1 MLRLPRIGF
10 PSQAFPE
17 GFIRID
23 RLSGIKTFQEK
34 FFQFLLGSL
43 EARSGSDLHCV
54 HDASSSSS
62 ALLCSYGKGCALQP
76 VLQGIAPTA
85 ACDTG

>member
-1 MLRLPRIGF
+1 MLRRHRIGF

-43 EARSGSDLHCV
+43 EARSGSDLHCG
-54 HDASSSSS
+54 HDGVK
-62 ALLCSYGKGCALQP
+62 LLFGPAMFLR
-76 VLQGIAPTA
+76 
-85 ACDTG
+85 